1 MTALELFEEWRF
13 LLELIAAMLV
23 FILPYQPFHQET
35 RRRLLL
41 SSLPLLGLSI
51 FYFVIKEFAILSI
64 NQLAT
69 TATEALLIRIIF
81 FGGWYLGILVVTLFV
96 MKWVFQ
102 ISGKDL
108 IFIAV
113 ASYALQH
120 IAFVFIHELLAQALW
135 VDLSQNVFLYLIFTI
150 LTVTIIYRI
159 VLHYFKPELQRY
171 AQSSLVKS
179 TTSQKVYSVML
190 ILLILQAFS
199 SQHIFNTTTGPERY
213 ISALSSIA
221 LCALILYAQFITLHA
236 SSLLE
241 EQFIMEQ
248 LLKERKKQYQVEKE
262 AIDHLNYRLH
272 DFKNQILALK
282 ELDHR
287 EKGHYY
293 EEILGKIIDYDHT
306 LNLDNESLNTLMTQK
321 YHYCQLHHIQLTH
334 MVNSQAI
341 DFIKAIDLYAILG
354 NALDNAIECVEQYK
368 NEKDRQVSLQIK
380 QHKQFL
386 VIEVANK
393 LLEPVNLD
401 TETKLPKSSKSD
413 QLSHGF
419 GLKSIQATLENYKG
433 WLTINSAHSSFVLT
447 MIIPIPQKKAD

>member
-1 MTALELFEEWRF
+1 MTVLELFEEWRF
-13 LLELIAAMLV
+13 LLELLAAMLV
-23 FILPYQPFHQET
+23 FILPYQPLHQVS

-41 SSLPLLGLSI
+41 ASLPLLGLSI

-81 FGGWYLGILVVTLFV
+81 FGGWYLGILVITLFV
-96 MKWVFQ
+96 MKWAFQ

-120 IAFVFIHELLAQALW
+120 IAFVFIHELLAQVLW
-135 VDLSQNVFLYLIFTI
+135 VDLSQNVILYLFLTIVIVAILYGLIF
-150 LTVTIIYRI
+150 
-159 VLHYFKPELQRY
+159 HYFKPELQRY
-171 AQSSLVKS
+171 HHNNLVKS
-179 TTSQKVYSVML
+179 ATSQKVYSVML

-213 ISALSSIA
+213 ISALSSIG
-221 LCALILYAQFITLHA
+221 LCALILYAQFITLHT

-241 EQFIMEQ
+241 EQFILEQ

-262 AIDHLNYRLH
+262 AIDHLNYRIH

-282 ELDHR
+282 GLDHG
-287 EKGHYY
+287 EKGDYY
-293 EEILGKIIDYDHT
+293 EEVLGKIIDYDHV
-306 LNLDNESLNTLMTQK
+306 LNLENETLNTLMTQK
-321 YHYCQLHHIQLTH
+321 YHYCQIHHIQLTH
-334 MVNSQAI
+334 MINSQVI
-341 DFIKAIDLYAILG
+341 DFIKAVDLYALLG
-354 NALDNAIECVEQYK
+354 NALDNAIECVEQY
-368 NEKDRQVSLQIK
+368 EDAKDRQVSLQIK

-393 LLEPVNLD
+393 FLKPVLFD
-401 TETKLPKSSKSD
+401 AQTQLPKSSKPD
-413 QLSHGF
+413 HLSHGF
-419 GLKSIQATLENYKG
+419 GLKSIQATVENYKG
-433 WLTINSAHSSFVLT
+433 WMTINSQHSSFIVH
-447 MIIPIPQKKAD
+447 IVIPIPQKKAD